1 MNSTKLELE
10 EEMDEKK
17 KNVDMDH
24 KDANLTY
31 TNAISLNTIFGRELR
46 IHDGSMSKESHKAGM
61 EGIKQKSKHL
71 NRVRSYQSQSDLEP
85 HLII

>member
-61 EGIKQKSKHL
+61 EGIK
-71 NRVRSYQSQSDLEP
+71 
-85 HLII
+85 